1 MVNPRLKKL
10 LTTSLKLVLT
20 GLALWIVFRKIDP
33 AETWTIFKSASPFW
47 LLAAFAL
54 FNFSKILSALRL
66 NIFFKETGLQLP
78 ELYNLKVYYIG
89 MFYNLFLPGGIG
101 GDGYKVYLLNKHYKH
116 PVKPLIQASL
126 MDRFSGL
133 IALLFLAVCFS
144 FFPSIYPIFQDWS
157 IAWLLWLGLVGLLPV
172 WYIAVKLILPVFYKS
187 LNQSNLQSLGV
198 QGFQVVCAL
207 FILVSLGVDSLFP
220 AYMLLFLISSVVAVL
235 PFTIGGVGARELVF
249 VLGHSYL
256 GIDQNTA
263 VAFSLLFFVITAT
276 SSMIGAMLKAEP
288 IT

>member
-1 MVNPRLKKL
+1 VNPKLKKL
-10 LTTSLKLVLT
+10 LTTALKLILT
-20 GLALWIVFRKIDP
+20 AIALWIVFSKIDP
-33 AETWTIFKSASPFW
+33 SETWTTFKGASPFW
-47 LLAAFAL
+47 LLAAL
-54 FNFSKILSALRL
+54 VSFNFSKILSAFRL
-66 NIFFKETGLQLP
+66 NTFFKDTGLHLA
-78 ELYNLKVYYIG
+78 ELYNLKIYYIG

-101 GDGYKVYLLNKHYKH
+101 GDGYKVYLLNKHYNH

-133 IALLFLAVCFS
+133 IALIFLAICFA
-144 FFPSIYPIFQDWS
+144 FFPAIYPTFEEWK
-157 IAWLLWLGLVGLLPV
+157 IAWLLWIGLVCLLPI
-172 WYIAVKLILPVFYKS
+172 WYLSIKFIFPVFYNS

-207 FILVSLGVDSLFP
+207 FILISLGVQSLFP
-220 AYMLLFLISSVVAVL
+220 AYLLLFLISSVVAVL

-263 VAFSLLFFVITAT
+263 VAFSLLFFVITAI
-276 SSMIGAMLKAEP
+276 SSLTGAVLKSEP
-288 IT
+288 KD